1 VSHPTKTKLIAE
13 ARRIKT
19 DRIDS
24 HALAELLGKDWTPF
38 PNHTCQTK
46 KLLIS
51 KKWSEEG
58 GGGAIPRKRK
68 IQIQGKD

>member
-24 HALAELLGKDWTPF
+24 HALAELLRLDALPESYM
-38 PNHTCQTK
+38 PD
-46 KLLIS
+46 
-51 KKWSEEG
+51 EETSDLKEMVRRRRRRG
-58 GGGAIPRKRK
+58 HSS
-68 IQIQGKD
+68 